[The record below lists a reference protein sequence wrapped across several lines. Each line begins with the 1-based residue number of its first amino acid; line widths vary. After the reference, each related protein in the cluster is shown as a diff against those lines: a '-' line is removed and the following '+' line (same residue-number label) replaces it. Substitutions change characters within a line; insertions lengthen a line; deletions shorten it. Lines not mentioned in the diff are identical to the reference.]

1 MFLLLLIY
9 FFKENF
15 WILVSY
21 KNINPWGK
29 NFGVIGDAKDWMK
42 KNYAISTLVVT
53 TLPSI
58 VVKKNMWKTLGS
70 LILGSINDKLSLW
83 FWVLVFL
90 RLAINAK

>member
-1 MFLLLLIY
+1 MRE
-9 FFKENF
+9 KF
-15 WILVSY
+15 WSY
-21 KNINPWGK
+21 WWCQGLNE
-29 NFGVIGDAKDWMK
+29 

-53 TLPSI
+53 TLPGI